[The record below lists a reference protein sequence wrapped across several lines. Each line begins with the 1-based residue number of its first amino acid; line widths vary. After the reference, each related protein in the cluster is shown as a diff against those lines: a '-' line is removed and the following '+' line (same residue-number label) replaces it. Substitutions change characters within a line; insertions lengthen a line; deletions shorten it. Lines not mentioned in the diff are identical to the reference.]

1 MRITN
6 KIMQNNSLSN
16 INTNKILQDK
26 LNTQITTEKKI
37 TRPSDDPVIAIRA
50 LRLRGTLSELTQY
63 HDKNASDAE
72 SWLKVT
78 EGALGTAVSI
88 IDDMYEQCNKG
99 ASDDMNVE
107 NRKAMLTALK
117 NLQSEFYSAG
127 DVDFAGRNVFTG
139 YRTSTKLTFQED
151 TSRTYRITEQLSWKN
166 IDTITY
172 INTKNLADVNEHNYN
187 DGNHNVV
194 EEDITDKEV
203 ARIRLGYTNLDH
215 DSTPQITDHAGNP
228 ITYPDPSSTTTPP
241 GNVTVTVQTKS
252 LYGTANPYET
262 LGDNDAF
269 FVPETGELLLG
280 KNVKEKLA
288 SMTDNPLTQGADESE
303 LRISY
308 DKTDWKKGDLNP
320 VNYYACSTVDRTVNG
335 TTGAVTRTETMKYN
349 GGWQTGEYEEQIIE
363 YDVGFNQ
370 KLRVNSTAGE
380 CFNQDIGRDV
390 GELIAITEQVGT
402 MEAVRNALKEIV
414 DSGVTD
420 ADAEARL
427 DAAEKALT
435 KLKDKMQKMF
445 SAGMTKFKA
454 YQDNVNKANTN
465 CGTRSARLDLIKDRL
480 KSQLTTFDELASENE
495 NADTVQLTIELS
507 SAELSYEAAL
517 LATGKIVQTTL
528 LNFL

>member
-78 EGALGTAVSI
+78 EGALDTAEKI
-88 IDDMYEQCNKG
+88 IGDMYEQCNKG
-99 ASDDMNVE
+99 ASDNMNVE
-107 NRKAMLTALK
+107 NRKALLTALK
-117 NLQSEFYSAG
+117 NLHSEFYSAG

-172 INTKNLADVNEHNYN
+172 INTENLADVNEHNYN
-187 DGNHNVV
+187 DGNHNVADQ
-194 EEDITDKEV
+194 DITDKEV

-215 DSTPQITDHAGNP
+215 DSTPQLTDHAGNP

-288 SMTDNPLTQGADESE
+288 SMTDNPLTQGVDESE

-320 VNYYACSTVDRTVNG
+320 VNYYACSTVDRTVTNG
-335 TTGAVTRTETMKYN
+335 NVSRTETMKYN
-349 GGWQTGEYEEQIIE
+349 GGWQTGEFKEQIIE

-390 GELIAITEQVGT
+390 EELIAITEQVGA
-402 MEAVRNALKEIV
+402 MEAVRDAMKGIV

-427 DAAEKALT
+427 AAAEKALT
-435 KLKDKMQKMF
+435 KLEDKMQKMF

>member
-26 LNTQITTEKKI
+26 LNTQLTTEKKI

-78 EGALGTAVSI
+78 EGALDTAVGI
-88 IDDMYEQCNKG
+88 IGDMYEQCNKG

-228 ITYPDPSSTTTPP
+228 ITYPNPANPAGAP
-241 GNVTVTVQTKS
+241 VTVTVQTKS

-335 TTGAVTRTETMKYN
+335 ATGAVTRTETMKYN
-349 GGWQTGEYEEQIIE
+349 GGWQTGEYEEQVIE

-402 MEAVRNALKEIV
+402 MEAVRDALKEIV
-414 DSGVTD
+414 AANETD
-420 ADAEARL
+420 ADAQERL

>member
-78 EGALGTAVSI
+78 EGALDTAVGI
-88 IDDMYEQCNKG
+88 IGDMYEQCNKG

-241 GNVTVTVQTKS
+241 ANVTVTVQTKS

-288 SMTDNPLTQGADESE
+288 SMTDNPLTQGVDESE

-320 VNYYACSTVDRTVNG
+320 VNYYACSTVDRTVANG
-335 TTGAVTRTETMKYN
+335 NVTRTETMKYN

-402 MEAVRNALKEIV
+402 MEAVRDALKEIV
-414 DSGVTD
+414 AANETD
-420 ADAEARL
+420 ADAQERL

>member
-215 DSTPQITDHAGNP
+215 DSTPQITDHAGNS
-228 ITYPDPSSTTTPP
+228 ITYTNPTGTS
-241 GNVTVTVQTKS
+241 VTVTVQTKS

-262 LGDNDAF
+262 LKDDEAF

-288 SMTDNPLTQGADESE
+288 SMTDNPLTQGVDESE

-320 VNYYACSTVDRTVNG
+320 VNYYACSTVDRTVTG
-335 TTGAVTRTETMKYN
+335 TNVTRTETMKYN
-349 GGWQTGEYEEQIIE
+349 GGWQTGEFKEQVIE

-402 MEAVRNALKEIV
+402 MEAVRDALKEIV
-414 DSGVTD
+414 AANETD

>member
-26 LNTQITTEKKI
+26 LNTQLTTEKKI

-78 EGALGTAVSI
+78 EGALDTAVGI
-88 IDDMYEQCNKG
+88 IGDMYEQCNKG

-241 GNVTVTVQTKS
+241 ANVTVTVQTKS

-320 VNYYACSTVDRTVNG
+320 VNYYACSTVDRTVANG
-335 TTGAVTRTETMKYN
+335 NVTRTETMKYN
-349 GGWQTGEYEEQIIE
+349 GGWQTGEYEEQVIE

-402 MEAVRNALKEIV
+402 MEAVRDALKEIV
-414 DSGVTD
+414 AADETD
-420 ADAEARL
+420 ADAQERL